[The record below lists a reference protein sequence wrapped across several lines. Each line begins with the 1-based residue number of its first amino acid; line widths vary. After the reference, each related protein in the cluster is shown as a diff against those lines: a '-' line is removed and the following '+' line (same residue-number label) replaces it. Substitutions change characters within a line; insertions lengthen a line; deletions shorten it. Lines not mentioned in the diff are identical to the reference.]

1 MYEKNILIIILS
13 IIIIGILSYI
23 IYDKFYLSD
32 SKSNVENKSIKQDLN
47 KNNNNITK
55 DEDTVEEIFNKF
67 VKKYK
72 LTIKNN
78 VYDNNALEKI
88 KCKSANFAVGNSYS
102 LEMLIFDDNESA
114 KEEYQSQNKYKLST
128 NKEKEL
134 LVSNSK
140 DNYDIYEAIL
150 VPDLENAPAANG
162 DEVDYVLY
170 IRIDNYL
177 LIFHQSSTDS
187 NKNSY
192 ISLGSKLK
200 EMLGIK

>member
-1 MYEKNILIIILS
+1 MKKNILIIILS

-150 VPDLENAPAANG
+150 VPDLENAPPANG